1 MSDPLQFF
9 TPIVGR
15 MTHGSVTEKRTKDY
29 EGRPIDP
36 ENQRY
41 EVGVAFEKQSIWPF
55 MVETIYPY
63 LATALAQDP
72 NAAQRMQNWFSTLDG
87 FSMKITDG
95 DKPNSKGQTNDNTK
109 GCFVF
114 WFQAIELKTVAGP
127 SADALVEI
135 DPSEIKRGYYVQVA
149 GNIKPNEQP
158 GDRAGIYMNGNIVWL
173 RAQGEVIAGGVD
185 ASTAFAGAAP
195 GALPTGQA
203 GGLGICLLREADLA
217 EHIRPTGYFNV
228 KARRLKALC
237 QFLREAADGRLED
250 LAGEATADLRRRLL
264 GVNGVGE
271 ETADSILLYALHHPV
286 FVVDA
291 YTRRIFERLELLESG
306 LSYTGIQARFEAS
319 LPRDRAL
326 FNEYHALIVA
336 LGKDYCKPK
345 PRCGGCPLRPQCP
358 AAAET

>member
-1 MSDPLQFF
+1 MATFRTVHDTLYAAFGSQHWWPAQ
-9 TPIVGR
+9 TPFEVAVGAVL
-15 MTHGSVTEKRTKDY
+15 TQNTAWT
-29 EGRPIDP
+29 
-36 ENQRY
+36 N
-41 EVGVAFEKQSIWPF
+41 
-55 MVETIYPY
+55 VE
-63 LATALAQDP
+63 
-72 NAAQRMQNWFSTLDG
+72 R
-87 FSMKITDG
+87 
-95 DKPNSKGQTNDNTK
+95 
-109 GCFVF
+109 
-114 WFQAIELKTVAGP
+114 AIANLH
-127 SADALVEI
+127 
-135 DPSEIKRGYYVQVA
+135 
-149 GNIKPNEQP
+149 
-158 GDRAGIYMNGNIVWL
+158 
-173 RAQGEVIAGGVD
+173 RAQLL
-185 ASTAFAGAAP
+185 ST
-195 GALPTGQA
+195 
-203 GGLGICLLREADLA
+203 EAMLAVPEAELA
-217 EHIRPTGYFNV
+217 EHIRPAGYFNV

-306 LSYTGIQARFEAS
+306 LSYTGIQARFEAA

-336 LGKDYCKPK
+336 LGKDYCKPN